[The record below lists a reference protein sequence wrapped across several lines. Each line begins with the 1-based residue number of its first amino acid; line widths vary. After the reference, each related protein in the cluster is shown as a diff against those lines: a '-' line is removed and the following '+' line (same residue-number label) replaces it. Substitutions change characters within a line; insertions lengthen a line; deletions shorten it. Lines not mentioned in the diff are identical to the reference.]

1 MLRYMHYPPQ
11 PKDSDEKLSLGIG
24 VHTDF
29 GSVTLLI
36 QDEVDG
42 LQVWRR
48 LRMSSSI
55 LYPLREHM

>member
-29 GSVTLLI
+29 GSVTLLM

-42 LQVWRR
+42 LQVW
-48 LRMSSSI
+48 
-55 LYPLREHM
+55 EKTTNE